1 MVLFMVV
8 VTTAFGQSDTTDLN
22 SYINTNFPDN
32 TSGFITP
39 ERLRNVAKEL
49 MRSSANLQEI
59 NVFSEPLYV
68 QDTVKSTVGFFAWDG
83 SEWTEVGDLS
93 DTAVWSRSGGFILPL
108 EYGDK
113 LSVDTARFGGL
124 IYPATNG
131 DINIGTST
139 LKFDTVF
146 ADVFDGISAPWA
158 ANGDSVYLGL
168 SARVGIGTSSPQYPL
183 RVSGIGYIDTTV
195 TDFFQFLDGGSGS
208 NGDVLTRSTAGVAHW
223 EAPVDSSLFIR
234 DVGAIF
240 PKVLTDTLVIG
251 TVYTPNESLKLM
263 ADTVVIGNDST
274 YFKKGVIPFMVGPFS
289 AYAQGLF
296 MDKSREGI
304 QYGFSVADLY
314 VNQGGGYVPFKI
326 NNTSF
331 GAVDYANDWGALF
344 IVEESGRLKM
354 SYGGLNE
361 PMTLMY
367 MDTIISAKFTDTT
380 ASGSAGFSLTDN
392 LYGTRNYDPFRVELG
407 NANIYT
413 RVKTQN
419 FHVADTSSADDRWLQ
434 IDFTNEVAKIG
445 FSGALLT
452 LNPTDSTGSIG
463 ASSHP
468 FITFDQ
474 TVSNNGVVI
483 QEPLNVDSAAY
494 FNGGIGI
501 IDGNEAAGAV
511 LVSDASGNAS
521 WQDPYA
527 YGEMGFADSSY
538 TLALT
543 QNTPAWV
550 TNASNDIWSV
560 ASVTMKDVTYSNDS
574 LIVGMDGTYFFSGHL
589 SVEGTTGSAIKAYT
603 YKNGSVLCACVA
615 EETLE
620 NNDIITLT
628 IACDIAPLVEGD
640 VITVWIE
647 NTASNDDVDLV
658 SGKLTIHKI
667 AP

>member
-1 MVLFMVV
+1 MKQILLTITFVFASIL
-8 VTTAFGQSDTTDLN
+8 AFGQSDTTELN
-22 SYINTNFPDN
+22 TYINTNFPDN

-131 DINIGTST
+131 DINIGTNT

-208 NGDVLTRSTAGVAHW
+208 NGDVLTRLTDGVAH
-223 EAPVDSSLFIR
+223 
-234 DVGAIF
+234 
-240 PKVLTDTLVIG
+240 
-251 TVYTPNESLKLM
+251 
-263 ADTVVIGNDST
+263 
-274 YFKKGVIPFMVGPFS
+274 
-289 AYAQGLF
+289 
-296 MDKSREGI
+296 
-304 QYGFSVADLY
+304 
-314 VNQGGGYVPFKI
+314 
-326 NNTSF
+326 
-331 GAVDYANDWGALF
+331 
-344 IVEESGRLKM
+344 
-354 SYGGLNE
+354 
-361 PMTLMY
+361 
-367 MDTIISAKFTDTT
+367 
-380 ASGSAGFSLTDN
+380 
-392 LYGTRNYDPFRVELG
+392 
-407 NANIYT
+407 
-413 RVKTQN
+413 
-419 FHVADTSSADDRWLQ
+419 
-434 IDFTNEVAKIG
+434 
-445 FSGALLT
+445 
-452 LNPTDSTGSIG
+452 
-463 ASSHP
+463 
-468 FITFDQ
+468 
-474 TVSNNGVVI
+474 
-483 QEPLNVDSAAY
+483 
-494 FNGGIGI
+494 
-501 IDGNEAAGAV
+501 
-511 LVSDASGNAS
+511 

-543 QNTPAWV
+543 QSTPAWV
-550 TNASNDIWSV
+550 TNTANDIWSV

-574 LIVGMDGTYFFSGHL
+574 IIVGVDGTYFISGHL
-589 SVEGTTGSAIKAYT
+589 SVEGNNRAAIKAYT

-615 EETLE
+615 EETLD

-628 IACDIAPLVEGD
+628 IACDIAPLLEGD
-640 VITVWIE
+640 VITVWVE

-658 SGKLTIHKI
+658 SGKLTIHRI